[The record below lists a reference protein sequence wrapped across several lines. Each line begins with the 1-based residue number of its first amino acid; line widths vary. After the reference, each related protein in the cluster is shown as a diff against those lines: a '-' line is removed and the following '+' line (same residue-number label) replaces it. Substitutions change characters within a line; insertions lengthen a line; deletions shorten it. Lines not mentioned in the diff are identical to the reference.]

1 MICLSCGHYT
11 HPDREM
17 ARVQGSDDCTCS
29 CHPAN
34 NRPPRS
40 EPRGAGV
47 SDGPHGPPVC
57 QTPSSSGRGRNL
69 FGRPGPHRRD
79 LTQPQEGAACGT
91 RGRGIRSA
99 CRTAVH
105 DGRPKR
111 SSLRGRI
118 GIDVGGRTKLTHG
131 SGASAAQNNAGN
143 LGTCGHHA
151 TGGSTAADGGLTS
164 STRATPMVRVPSN
177 RWTPGE
183 TGASSSPDREH
194 RGSTPARRIPAATTA
209 KANRATRADSGL
221 GATCGGRGFDSR
233 RLHCRETG
241 QSYGRPLDAAVSA
254 RDIGQA
260 WEWKAAIG
268 CRRAPRP
275 RCMWRDRAAWSAHRV
290 HNPEVAGSNPAPAID
305 RFDVTAEREGSTTAR
320 RLGHLSRT
328 IRTPNVTAVRHA
340 SYPPGALMP
349 STRPMEGAR

>member
-1 MICLSCGHYT
+1 MI
-11 HPDREM
+11 
-17 ARVQGSDDCTCS
+17 
-29 CHPAN
+29 
-34 NRPPRS
+34 
-40 EPRGAGV
+40 
-47 SDGPHGPPVC
+47 
-57 QTPSSSGRGRNL
+57 RGRASTCP
-69 FGRPGPHRRD
+69 PGGQKPGAHPHHG
-79 LTQPQEGAACGT
+79 GAACGT

-151 TGGSTAADGGLTS
+151 SGGSTAADGGLTS

-233 RLHCRETG
+233 RLHSTET
-241 QSYGRPLDAAVSA
+241 
-254 RDIGQA
+254 
-260 WEWKAAIG
+260 
-268 CRRAPRP
+268 
-275 RCMWRDRAAWSAHRV
+275 AH
-290 HNPEVAGSNPAPAID
+290 
-305 RFDVTAEREGSTTAR
+305 TAEREGSTTAR

-340 SYPPGALMP
+340 SYPPGVLMP
-349 STRPMEGAR
+349 STRPKDGARLTPRTIALSECLAHALIVMALVVVVLG